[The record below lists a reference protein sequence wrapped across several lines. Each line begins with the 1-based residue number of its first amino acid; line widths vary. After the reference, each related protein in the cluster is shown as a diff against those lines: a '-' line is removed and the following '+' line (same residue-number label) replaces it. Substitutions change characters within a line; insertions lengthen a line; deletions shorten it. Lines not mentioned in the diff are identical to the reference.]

1 MEYAKKCISAMF
13 YSAQAFWGIKGRLVI
28 TNPWGTSH
36 AQWGNAIVLHAAYM
50 HPMLQ
55 PYVPAHEL
63 TKLTERVRD
72 FLVSVAHPSSA
83 LADDIR
89 ILDYAA
95 ACSGAR
101 EAAAVM

>member
-1 MEYAKKCISAMF
+1 MAARNSPKLTSA
-13 YSAQAFWGIKGRLVI
+13 S
-28 TNPWGTSH
+28 
-36 AQWGNAIVLHAAYM
+36 QWGNAIVLHAAYM

-63 TKLTERVRD
+63 MELTVRVRD

-83 LADDIR
+83 LADNIR

-95 ACSGAR
+95 GFSGAREAAR